1 MVIQA
6 HTDSQIT
13 THLLFLGW
21 QFTNQCGLAI
31 FLLLQISL
39 AMLMGRKVRILVV
52 SWRYCYFLCAQL
64 FVHFDV
70 LIIFE
75 AVMRWHECQL
85 PKFCLSSHEH
95 ISVDSLS
102 I

>member
-1 MVIQA
+1 ML
-6 HTDSQIT
+6 TG
-13 THLLFLGW
+13 HLLV
-21 QFTNQCGLAI
+21 AAV
-31 FLLLQISL
+31 SL
-39 AMLMGRKVRILVV
+39 AMLMERKVRILVV
-52 SWRYCYFLCAQL
+52 SWRYYYFLCAQL